1 MNKSLCFNCAST
13 LEALPSHLIHVSQK
27 SKHHENPLCN
37 VAQTLL
43 MCCAHGLC
51 RGPSTLRSREE
62 CCGFAKALWGSAP
75 AVTQRQTC
83 THTHSHGHTYH
94 VPFFCHIL
102 SPSLCPVCLS
112 VCLSQSLFLWPCLF
126 YHSLPLTVCL
136 SVCLSPFL
144 PLCLSLSVSIW
155 PFFEVKLSKHA
166 NFGGMSLVVLDCLNF
181 HFFSSS
187 KQCIDL
193 SPRQTEATGI

>member
-27 SKHHENPLCN
+27 SKHHENPLCK

-102 SPSLCPVCLS
+102 SPSLFLSALFVCLS
-112 VCLSQSLFLWPCLF
+112 VCLNPSFLSLSP
-126 YHSLPLTVCL
+126 SDSL
-136 SVCLSPFL
+136 SVCLSVPFPPSL
-144 PLCLSLSVSIW
+144 SFSLCLHL
-155 PFFEVKLSKHA
+155 A
-166 NFGGMSLVVLDCLNF
+166 VL
-181 HFFSSS
+181 
-187 KQCIDL
+187 
-193 SPRQTEATGI
+193 